1 MSIQLTVPSKR
12 ELKPRIVVV
21 GVGGAGGNAVNN
33 MIAAGLDGAEF
44 VVANTD
50 AQALTLSKADRR
62 IQMGTK
68 LTEGLG
74 AGSDPEIG
82 RGAAEEALGDVID
95 ILQGA
100 HMAFITAGMGGGT
113 GTGAAPVIARA
124 ARENGVLTVGVVTKP
139 FEFEGSRRM
148 AHAEAGIEALA
159 REVDTLIII
168 PNQNLFRIANAQ
180 TTFGEAFALADEV
193 LHSGVAGI
201 TDLMVRPGL
210 MNLDFADVRTV
221 MNEMGKAMMGTGEAT
236 GDNRAID
243 AAEAA
248 ISNPLLE
255 DVSMN
260 GARGI
265 LVNIT
270 GGQDMTL
277 YDVESVAN
285 RIRQEVAKDANI
297 KIGSSLDDNLNGRIR
312 VSVFATG
319 MDVVE
324 AELADDFDQNDGK
337 IVSLERDIRIVETQ
351 DEEQAEP
358 EVAPERVKEASSLP
372 AFMTERPATPPRRE
386 MPERSKSFIERVFGA
401 RKKEEA
407 AAPSAPAVTT
417 AAETEIAAENQE
429 IETAEGGFPVP
440 VRVEKAEPT
449 AKPVPEVPAV
459 ANIDPVSVPRESKE
473 KLLPLD
479 DDDIGLPEKPNR
491 LRSGGE
497 MVASAKPAASEQ
509 ASAPRP
515 AAPAMAPVSA
525 VATTSHQPAIQT
537 TMQTPTMTASG
548 FDGDQLDIPTFL
560 RR

>member
-74 AGSDPEIG
+74 AGSNPEIG

-248 ISNPLLE
+248 ISNPLLD

-324 AELADDFDQNDGK
+324 ADVEDEFEYDDGK
-337 IVSLERDIRIVETQ
+337 IVSLERDVRLVETQ
-351 DEEQAEP
+351 EDVQVNP
-358 EVAPERVKEASSLP
+358 EVAPAPVKEASSLP

-401 RKKEEA
+401 RKKDEA
-407 AAPSAPAVTT
+407 AAPSTPDASSFVETEV
-417 AAETEIAAENQE
+417 AAEKQE
-429 IETAEGGFPVP
+429 IETADGGLPVP
-440 VRVEKAEPT
+440 VRVEQSEP
-449 AKPVPEVPAV
+449 AAALVPEIPAA
-459 ANIDPVSVPRESKE
+459 ANIDPVSKPSDSKE

-479 DDDIGLPEKPNR
+479 EDDIGLPEKPSR
-491 LRSGGE
+491 LRSGSE
-497 MVASAKPAASEQ
+497 VAASAKPAASVH

-515 AAPAMAPVSA
+515 AVTSTPVAA
-525 VATTSHQPAIQT
+525 VAATSHQPAIQT
-537 TMQTPTMTASG
+537 TMQTPTMMASG

>member
-248 ISNPLLE
+248 ISNPLLD

-319 MDVVE
+319 MDVAEADVE
-324 AELADDFDQNDGK
+324 DEFEQDEGK
-337 IVSLERDIRIVETQ
+337 IVSLERDVRLVETQ
-351 DEEQAEP
+351 EDVQVNP
-358 EVAPERVKEASSLP
+358 EVAPAPVKEASSLP

-401 RKKEEA
+401 RKKDEA
-407 AAPSAPAVTT
+407 AAPSTPDASSFVQTEV
-417 AAETEIAAENQE
+417 AAEKQE
-429 IETAEGGFPVP
+429 IETADGGLPVP
-440 VRVEKAEPT
+440 VRVEHSEP
-449 AKPVPEVPAV
+449 AAASVPEIPAA
-459 ANIDPVSVPRESKE
+459 ANIEPVSTPSDGKE

-479 DDDIGLPEKPNR
+479 EDDIGLPEKPSR
-491 LRSGGE
+491 LRSGSE
-497 MVASAKPAASEQ
+497 VAASAKPAASVQ

-515 AAPAMAPVSA
+515 VVTSSPVAA
-525 VATTSHQPAIQT
+525 VAATSHQPAIQT
-537 TMQTPTMTASG
+537 TMQTPTMMASG

>member
-82 RGAAEEALGDVID
+82 RGAAEEALGDIID

-148 AHAEAGIEALA
+148 MHADEGIEALA

-285 RIRQEVAKDANI
+285 RIRQEVAKEANI
-297 KIGSSLDDNLNGRIR
+297 KIGSSLDEALNGRIR

-319 MDVVE
+319 MDVADQDLE
-324 AELADDFDQNDGK
+324 DDFVQDEGN
-337 IVSLERDIRIVETQ
+337 IVSLERDIRVV
-351 DEEQAEP
+351 DAHEEEDQAAP
-358 EVAPERVKEASSLP
+358 EVAAAPVKEASSLP

-407 AAPSAPAVTT
+407 VVPPAPAVAPIVEAEQV
-417 AAETEIAAENQE
+417 AASHETEVAD
-429 IETAEGGFPVP
+429 GGLPVP
-440 VRVEKAEPT
+440 VRVERSEP
-449 AKPVPEVPAV
+449 AAAPVPEVPAV
-459 ANIDPVSVPRESKE
+459 ANIEPVSTPRENKE
-473 KLLPLD
+473 TLLPLD
-479 DDDIGLPEKPNR
+479 DDDMGLPEKPSR

-497 MVASAKPAASEQ
+497 MVASAKPAASET

-515 AAPAMAPVSA
+515 AAPVAA
-525 VATTSHQPAIQT
+525 VATMSHQPAIQT